1 LQYLRLSPEA
11 LSPMSRFQRI
21 VHAAASSYAVLFAT
35 AIYSLAS
42 VPLALHYLSKERFA
56 LWVLMA
62 SIGGY
67 LSLIELG
74 MSGSVA
80 RLLIDHK
87 DDPQHGAYGSLVKTG
102 WLVLAVQAVLIFAA
116 GAVLAPILAELLA
129 IEPALQGEFVQL
141 MRWQSLA
148 LALGVALRISSHLLY
163 AHQRMDLVNY
173 VGIGSLGLNFALLW
187 LFFQAGHGVF
197 SLAWAGL
204 LSSFVGSLISLVAC
218 AQLRLFPPA
227 GAWGQ
232 GSWKDFK
239 AIFAFGKDLV
249 LVAVGGQ
256 LIMASQAMIITRVL
270 GLQAAAGWGI
280 GTRAFALV
288 SQLVWRIADV
298 SGPAFSEM
306 IVRGEH
312 VLLQARYKTM
322 VILTASLS
330 AFAAVSYALCNGAF
344 VEVWTHGKFVWP
356 PFNDVLLGAWLIVL
370 SILHCHNCFIL
381 LTKKVGFMR
390 YVYFVEGVV
399 FVTAAFLTVKRG
411 GLPAVIGCS
420 LVCSTL
426 FSGAYGIWRVSRYF
440 GCSVY
445 EVGLAWLA
453 PAGRVLGLFAPVA
466 AATWWVSGQIDPP
479 LARLAFNTLIAGSVG
494 CFLFLRYGLSLG
506 IQDELLRRAPKA
518 LTSILKR
525 VFVSS
530 S

>member
-1 LQYLRLSPEA
+1 
-11 LSPMSRFQRI
+11 MSRFQRI
-21 VHAAASSYAVLFAT
+21 VHATASAYAVLFAT

-42 VPLALHYLSKERFA
+42 VPLALYYLSKEPLPKERFA
-56 LWVLMA
+56 LWALMA
-62 SIGGY
+62 SIGGI

-87 DDPQHGAYGSLVKTG
+87 DDPQHGAYGSLIKTG
-102 WLVLAVQAVLIFAA
+102 WLVLAVQAVLILAV
-116 GAVLAPILAELLA
+116 GTVLAPILAELLA
-129 IEPALQGEFVQL
+129 IEPALRSEFIQL

-148 LALGVALRISSHLLY
+148 LALGVALRITSHLLY

-173 VGIGSLGLNFALLW
+173 VGIGSLILNFALLW
-187 LFFQAGHGVF
+187 LFFQAGQGVF

-204 LSSFVGSLISLVAC
+204 LSSLVGSLTLLVAC
-218 AQLRLFPPA
+218 LRLRLFPPE
-227 GAWGQ
+227 GAWGRA
-232 GSWKDFK
+232 SWQDFK

-256 LIMASQAMIITRVL
+256 LIMASQAMIITRML
-270 GLQAAAGWGI
+270 GLQAAAAWSI
-280 GTRAFALV
+280 GTRAFTLV
-288 SQLVWRIADV
+288 SQLVWRISDV

-306 IVRGEH
+306 IVRGEQ

-330 AFAAVSYALCNGAF
+330 AFAAISYALCNSSF

-356 PFNDVLLGAWLIVL
+356 PLNDVLLGAWMIIL

-399 FVTAAFLTVKRG
+399 FVTAAFLAAKWG
-411 GLPAVIGCS
+411 GLPAVIACS
-420 LVCSTL
+420 LVCSSL

-440 GCSVY
+440 QCSVY

-453 PAGRVLGLFAPVA
+453 PAGRVLCVFAPVA
-466 AATWWVSGQIDPP
+466 AATWWLSGRIEQP
-479 LARLAFNTLIAGSVG
+479 LARLTFNTLIAGSVG

-506 IQDELLRRAPKA
+506 IQNELLRRAPKA
-518 LTSILKR
+518 VTSILRR